1 MSPEMIS
8 KSAAVLVVIGL
19 SVIGVMADWFLKLAS
34 QAEIPLRSP
43 WLMAG
48 AVAYAATAL
57 GWVYVLKHLKLA
69 SIGGIYCVSTVLLLT
84 LLGTVVFREKL
95 SATELAGV
103 VLAVISLIL
112 LGRQAA

>member
-1 MSPEMIS
+1 M
-8 KSAAVLVVIGL
+8 VGL
-19 SVIGVMADWFLKLAS
+19 SAVGVFADWFLKMAS
-34 QAEIPLRSP
+34 QSDNPVRSP
-43 WLMAG
+43 WLIAG
-48 AVAYAATAL
+48 AAVYAATAL

-84 LLGTVVFREKL
+84 VLGTLVFREKL

-103 VLAVISLIL
+103 VLAVVSLIL